1 MDEGKCVIL
10 HCFLVV
16 RAKFFFM
23 EIRNI
28 SISGFCIENIRN
40 KRKAAL
46 SELERVFNVTIQD
59 RP

>member
-1 MDEGKCVIL
+1 MCNFALFSCCPRKNY
-10 HCFLVV
+10 FY
-16 RAKFFFM
+16 